1 MTLMPWSVLTDGC
14 RLAMLVP
21 GISCD
26 GSGGLPPH
34 LAFSFSLG
42 PGTSMSI

>member
-1 MTLMPWSVLTDGC
+1 MPWSVLTDVC
-14 RLAMLVP
+14 RLAMPVS
-21 GISCD
+21 GIACD
-26 GSGGLPPH
+26 GSGGLAPH